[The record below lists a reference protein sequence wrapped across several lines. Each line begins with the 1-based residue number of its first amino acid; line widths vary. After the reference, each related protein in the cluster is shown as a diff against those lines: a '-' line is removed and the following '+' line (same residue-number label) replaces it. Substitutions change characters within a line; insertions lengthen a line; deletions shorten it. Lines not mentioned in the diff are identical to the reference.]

1 LLQVNRSR
9 LLKTISES
17 SSIGSTKNGGLS
29 RLALTKE
36 DQVMRDK
43 LVEWLKDAGLQVRI
57 DDFGN
62 VYGRREGKLKDA
74 EPVVIGSHL
83 DTQPSGGR
91 YDGVIGVLSALE
103 VIRCLNDRNTSTD
116 YPIEIVNFTGQE
128 GARFRPPML
137 GSAGIAG
144 AFTKEYIYS
153 RKDAAGIAFK
163 DALQQIGYMG
173 DEQNRLKQAKNY
185 IELHIEQGS
194 ILDREN
200 ISIGIVEGIQGMS
213 WLRVK
218 VIGEANHA
226 GPTKMEDR
234 NDALIPVAKMILKV
248 RELTDEIEE
257 LTTTIGKMDV
267 KPNISNIIPGEVE
280 FSIDVR
286 HSNNTIRFHAI
297 ESLKE
302 QLSAIAFIH
311 DVQMTISTT
320 WSSDAIEFSNDIR
333 EHINEA
339 AKKFGYSRRS
349 LYSGPGH
356 DATYMSQIANT
367 GMIFVKS
374 VNGMSHNEQ
383 EYTPDEDIVKGANT
397 LLDVAL
403 NLANEGEI
411 NQKEDQEALNTREIF
426 LTSCKKQ
433 NERFIP

>member
-1 LLQVNRSR
+1 
-9 LLKTISES
+9 
-17 SSIGSTKNGGLS
+17 
-29 RLALTKE
+29 
-36 DQVMRDK
+36 
-43 LVEWLKDAGLQVRI
+43 
-57 DDFGN
+57 
-62 VYGRREGKLKDA
+62 
-74 EPVVIGSHL
+74 
-83 DTQPSGGR
+83 
-91 YDGVIGVLSALE
+91 
-103 VIRCLNDRNTSTD
+103 
-116 YPIEIVNFTGQE
+116 
-128 GARFRPPML
+128 
-137 GSAGIAG
+137 
-144 AFTKEYIYS
+144 
-153 RKDAAGIAFK
+153 
-163 DALQQIGYMG
+163 
-173 DEQNRLKQAKNY
+173 
-185 IELHIEQGS
+185 
-194 ILDREN
+194 
-200 ISIGIVEGIQGMS
+200 
-213 WLRVK
+213 
-218 VIGEANHA
+218 
-226 GPTKMEDR
+226 
-234 NDALIPVAKMILKV
+234 
-248 RELTDEIEE
+248 

-426 LTSCKKQ
+426 MTSCKKQ